1 MPTADGKI
9 IASVI
14 GAGWYAAQ
22 SHIPVMAARDDVVLD
37 GVCRLGQAELARV
50 KEHFGFAFA
59 SEDHRAVLARK
70 PDVVVVG
77 SPHHMHYRHALD
89 AIEAGAHVLCEK
101 PMTLDPAEAYE
112 LVAAARKKGVELLLA
127 NSYHYVPHLEEVRRI
142 ILNGEL
148 GTVEH
153 VACSFISATRPVFE
167 GTTGFK
173 RWQTTFFRP
182 DRSTWQSPDQG
193 GGFAYGQMS
202 HAVPLLLWMTGLEP
216 REVAGHVLQKA
227 EIDICDSGSVLCA
240 NGAVV
245 SLSGSPAMPEG
256 RKALMRLHVACSA
269 GLLIAEFDRDRCD
282 VYRDDGS
289 ERHFEFAEG
298 TWSPHAPGPPNALI
312 DLAKGNGE
320 NLSPG
325 VVGAQSVAVIR
336 AMLDSA
342 ADGGVPKPVYQPA
355 NARENRA

>member
-22 SHIPVMAARDDVVLD
+22 NHIPVLAAREDVVLD
-37 GVCRLGQAELARV
+37 GVCRLGQADLKRV

-59 SEDHRAVLARK
+59 SEDHRDVLERK

-77 SPHHMHYRHALD
+77 SPHHLHFRHALD
-89 AIEAGAHVLCEK
+89 AIEAGAHVMCEK
-101 PMTLDPAEAYE
+101 PMTLEPAEAYR
-112 LVAAARKKGVELLLA
+112 LVAAAKDEGVELLLA
-127 NSYHYVPHLEEVRRI
+127 NSYHYVPHLEEVRNIVR
-142 ILNGEL
+142 GGSL
-148 GTVEH
+148 GAVEH

-167 GTTGFK
+167 GAVGFK
-173 RWQTTFFRP
+173 RWQTSFFRP
-182 DRSTWQSPDQG
+182 DRSTWQSPAQG

-202 HAVPLLLWMTGLEP
+202 HAIPLTLWMTGLEP
-216 REVAGHVLQKA
+216 REIAGHVLTKA
-227 EIDICDSGSVLCA
+227 GIDICDSGSLVCD

-256 RKALMRLHVACSA
+256 RRALMRLHIAGSD

-282 VYRDDGS
+282 VFWNDGS
-289 ERHFEFAEG
+289 ERHFEYADG
-298 TWSPHAPGPPNALI
+298 TWSPYAPGPPNALV
-312 DLAKGNGE
+312 DLAKGSGQ

-325 VVGAQSVAVIR
+325 LIGAQTVAVIH
-336 AMLDSA
+336 ALLESA
-342 ADGGVPKPVYQPA
+342 ADGGAAKPVYRPTDTEG
-355 NARENRA
+355 ARR

>member
-1 MPTADGKI
+1 MPTADGKT

-22 SHIPVMAARDDVVLD
+22 SHIPVLAARDDVVLD
-37 GVCRLGQAELARV
+37 GVCRIGAAELQRV

-59 SEDHRAVLARK
+59 SEDHREVLARR

-77 SPHHMHYRHALD
+77 SPHHLHYRHALD
-89 AIEAGAHVLCEK
+89 AIEAGAHVMCEK
-101 PMTLDPAEAYE
+101 PMTLDPAEAYA
-112 LVAAARKKGVELLLA
+112 LVAAARAKGVELLLA

-142 ILNGEL
+142 VRGGTL
-148 GTVEH
+148 GAVEH

-167 GTTGFK
+167 GAVGFK

-182 DRSTWQSPDQG
+182 DRSTWQSPQQG

-202 HAVPLLLWMTGLEP
+202 HAIPLMLWMTGLEP
-216 REVAGHVLQKA
+216 VEVAGHVLKKA
-227 EIDICDSGSVLCA
+227 DIDICDSGSVLCD

-256 RKALMRLHVACSA
+256 RRALMRLHIACSD
-269 GLLIAEFDRDRCD
+269 GLMVAEFDKDCAE
-282 VYRDDGS
+282 VWRDDGY
-289 ERHFEFAEG
+289 ERRFEFAEG
-298 TWSPHAPGPPNALI
+298 AWTPHAPGPPNALV
-312 DLAKGNGE
+312 DLARGTGE

-325 VVGAQSVAVIR
+325 IVGAQTVAVIR
-336 AMLDSA
+336 ALLDSA
-342 ADGGVPKPVYQPA
+342 DASGAPKPVYRPEGTA
-355 NARENRA
+355 

>member
-1 MPTADGKI
+1 MPTADGKT

-22 SHIPVMAARDDVVLD
+22 NHIPVLAARDDVVLD
-37 GVCRLGQAELARV
+37 GVCRMGAAELQRV

-59 SEDHRAVLARK
+59 SEDHREVLARK

-77 SPHHMHYRHALD
+77 SPHHLHYRHALD
-89 AIEAGAHVLCEK
+89 AIEAGAHVMCEK
-101 PMTLDPAEAYE
+101 PMTLDPAESYA
-112 LVAAARKKGVELLLA
+112 LVAAARAKGVELLLA

-142 ILNGEL
+142 VRDGTL

-167 GTTGFK
+167 GAVGFK

-182 DRSTWQSPDQG
+182 DRSTWQSPQQG

-202 HAVPLLLWMTGLEP
+202 HAIPLMLWMTGLEP
-216 REVAGHVLQKA
+216 VEVAGHVLSKA
-227 EIDICDSGSVLCA
+227 DIDICDSGSVLCD

-256 RKALMRLHVACSA
+256 RRALMRLHIACSN
-269 GLLIAEFDRDRCD
+269 GLMVAEFDKDRAE
-282 VYRDDGS
+282 VWRDDGY
-289 ERHFEFAEG
+289 ERRFEFADG
-298 TWSPHAPGPPNALI
+298 AWSPHAPGPPNALV
-312 DLAKGNGE
+312 DLARGTGE

-325 VVGAQSVAVIR
+325 IVGAQTVAVIR
-336 AMLDSA
+336 ALLDSA
-342 ADGGVPKPVYQPA
+342 AAGGVPQPVYRPEVSA
-355 NARENRA
+355 